1 MANGH
6 GCVCCCFKLIL
17 LVLLFRSTKK
27 LPSDYESTNT
37 ALPEQE
43 ITSYRYISKDVQT
56 CVTIGSKVAGYYRAR
71 VGRYANSDSAILSM
85 NRFPRCLTATV
96 RSQSE
101 TWLLSW
107 RLSQI
112 ICTIWQTNSM
122 PPQKIFLLVIW
133 ISVACVTKGKLGQL
147 TEEKL
152 KSIHAHYGGD
162 MAIDLEEFIL
172 EVNRW
177 RYRWSIREPT
187 DPLPQTLVETL
198 DVANAAFYPG
208 IYVSVNT
215 LLTYPVSACAAE
227 RSFSSMKRLK
237 TPLRNTMTD
246 HRLSSL
252 AILHIHKEKE
262 INVESVLDQ
271 FAQHKER
278 RLALCL

>member
-1 MANGH
+1 M
-6 GCVCCCFKLIL
+6 KL
-17 LVLLFRSTKK
+17 
-27 LPSDYESTNT
+27 
-37 ALPEQE
+37 
-43 ITSYRYISKDVQT
+43 
-56 CVTIGSKVAGYYRAR
+56 
-71 VGRYANSDSAILSM
+71 
-85 NRFPRCLTATV
+85 
-96 RSQSE
+96 
-101 TWLLSW
+101 
-107 RLSQI
+107 
-112 ICTIWQTNSM
+112 
-122 PPQKIFLLVIW
+122 
-133 ISVACVTKGKLGQL
+133 
-147 TEEKL
+147 
-152 KSIHAHYGGD
+152 IHAHYGGD
-162 MAIDLEEFIL
+162 MAIDLEEFKL

-208 IYVSVNT
+208 IYVAVKT